1 MFTGPTARDDAA
13 GHAVAEVKTAAV
25 FACGI
30 KAFDGVPGNVENLR
44 VVVDRKAAC
53 AVVEEHHETHGVE
66 GPFADLRLEKVG
78 GFIKFLVFAGIDK
91 TVVARDLGGELGLLR
106 HLREFF
112 EGVGLKL

>member
-13 GHAVAEVKTAAV
+13 GHAVADVKTAAV

-30 KAFDGVPGNVENLR
+30 KAFDGVPSNVENLR

-66 GPFADLRLEKVG
+66 GPFADLRLENLKVT
-78 GFIKFLVFAGIDK
+78 FWSHVSPEAGV
-91 TVVARDLGGELGLLR
+91 TSAAGTA
-106 HLREFF
+106 
-112 EGVGLKL
+112 